1 MSAKTDPELLLLEER
16 KIEALEKI
24 ANVLDS
30 LSMWFEEI
38 DKDEWGNRIQ
48 FYMSEFHKLVPKN
61 DTESQTGSDSSL
73 QEPTKTT

>member
-1 MSAKTDPELLLLEER
+1 MSGKTDPELLLLEER

-48 FYMSEFHKLVPKN
+48 FYMSEFHKLANKN
-61 DTESQTGSDSSL
+61 DKGPQTRSDSPV
-73 QEPTKTT
+73 QE